1 MLNEVIIMGRLT
13 TTPELKST
21 QSGKN
26 VIAFN
31 IACDRDF
38 GEKETDFIN
47 CVAWQQKAEF
57 ISRYFKKG
65 SMIAITGRLTTRSY
79 ETENGKRVATEVVV
93 KDAYFGESKRH
104 DEGPKKLE
112 DGFTAIEEALNDDLP
127 F

>member
-1 MLNEVIIMGRLT
+1 MGRLT
-13 TTPELKST
+13 TTPELKQT

-26 VIAFN
+26 VIAFT

-79 ETENGKRVATEVVV
+79 ETESGRRVATEVVV
-93 KDAYFGESKRH
+93 KDAYFGESKRQ
-104 DEGPKKLE
+104 DEAPKKIE